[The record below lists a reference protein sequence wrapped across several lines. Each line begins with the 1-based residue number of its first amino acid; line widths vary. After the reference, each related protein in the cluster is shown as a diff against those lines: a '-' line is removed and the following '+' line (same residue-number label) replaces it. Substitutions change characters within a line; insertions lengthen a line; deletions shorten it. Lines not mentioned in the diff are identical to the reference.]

1 MPGYQTKQ
9 EHIAVRGVDDI
20 VIRSLL
26 DRQQFSDPLG
36 DALAAGHLVGRL
48 ADVRSAVALGRAAG
62 RAHRAAA
69 SADGERILELG
80 CGLALA
86 SLVGHRRGAD
96 ITASDCHPLA
106 ASFLLENL
114 RLNALGRR

>member
-36 DALAAGHLVGRL
+36 DALAQGISSAAWPMFGLLWPSGAHQPPPQPQRPQTHRETKQPQGGGHPQSPTVN
-48 ADVRSAVALGRAAG
+48 ASSSS
-62 RAHRAAA
+62 AAA
-69 SADGERILELG
+69 SRWPAWS
-80 CGLALA
+80 AT
-86 SLVGHRRGAD
+86 GAAP
-96 ITASDCHPLA
+96 T
-106 ASFLLENL
+106 
-114 RLNALGRR
+114 

>member
-36 DALAAGHLVGRL
+36 DALAQGISSAAWPMFGLLWPSGAQL
-48 ADVRSAVALGRAAG
+48 AACRRCGQSPTVNASSSS
-62 RAHRAAA
+62 AAA
-69 SADGERILELG
+69 SRWPAWS
-80 CGLALA
+80 AT
-86 SLVGHRRGAD
+86 GAAP
-96 ITASDCHPLA
+96 T
-106 ASFLLENL
+106 
-114 RLNALGRR
+114 